1 MSYVPTAEDIAYFR
15 SWAGGAWSL
24 EPGDD
29 ALRRGSAVLRRLLV
43 EGEIQNAWKHHG
55 FTKSPLVTA
64 NLIDAEATAHLSP
77 VHVISAGGPHI
88 AELQIEGFHDDRPP
102 RGYDPKAPFPVRQ
115 GCEVPLSTYVQSP
128 AILVNGEPVSRREV
142 IQYVAYERGGVH
154 PISSRGRKRIEER
167 VKKIQRIGAHIEIGG
182 KELIYSEL
190 REIGRVIGESA
201 DLARLEEVIL
211 HSERADGEQLP
222 AM

>member
-1 MSYVPTAEDIAYFR
+1 M
-15 SWAGGAWSL
+15 
-24 EPGDD
+24 
-29 ALRRGSAVLRRLLV
+29 LRRLLV
-43 EGEIQNAWKHHG
+43 EGEIQNAWKYHG

-64 NLIDAEATAHLSP
+64 NLINPEATAHLSP

-88 AELQIEGFHDDRPP
+88 AGVQIEAFHDDRPR
-102 RGYDPKAPFPVRQ
+102 RGYDPKAPFPVRT
-115 GCEVPLSTYVQSP
+115 GCEIPLSAYVQSA

-154 PISSRGRKRIEER
+154 PISSRGKKRIEER
-167 VKKIQRIGAHIEIGG
+167 VKKLNRIGARIEIGG

-201 DLARLEEVIL
+201 DLARLEEAIL
-211 HSERADGEQLP
+211 RSECADSKRP